1 MREIKTLQGDSLDLI
16 AWREY
21 GAVFGYVEELIKINP
36 HLLHLESFSPG
47 LDVFLAELYPQKAT
61 KIRRFGD

>member
-47 LDVFLAELYPQKAT
+47 LAVFLPEVYLK
-61 KIRRFGD
+61 KIAKVRRFGD